1 MERTLRPNIYA
12 VAERAGV
19 SIATVSRVQNAKDV
33 VAPETRDRVLRAIE
47 ELRYWPNATGRALAQ
62 QRQDA
67 SGIVFRDL
75 SGPYF
80 SELIT
85 GCEERVAAAGQSL
98 LILAT
103 HGSERAAELVFDL
116 VGRVDGLIVLGFTV
130 EDDVVREL
138 DRLGIPLV
146 LLARKP
152 VDDVPA
158 VRAENV
164 EAAARVA
171 NHLFGGGHDAITFV
185 GDPDSGSDFA
195 ERWEGFVDAH
205 RRAGR
210 PAPAP
215 PVAVGSDEHE
225 GHLAAARLLRAPGRA
240 SAFMCASD
248 QIALGVL
255 AAADEAGVRV
265 PEDLAV
271 TGWDDI
277 EVARYVSPA
286 LTTVRQ
292 PTKLLG
298 ARAAELL
305 FERIRSVSVPS
316 SEQLSTELV
325 IRASCGSAQLGRSST
340 GGGTS

>member
-1 MERTLRPNIYA
+1 MQRPNIYA

-19 SIATVSRVQNAKDV
+19 SIATVSRVQNAKDR

-85 GCEERVAAAGQSL
+85 GCEQRVAAAGQSL

-103 HGSERAAELVFDL
+103 HGSERAAELIFDL

-130 EDDVVREL
+130 DDDVVRDL

-158 VRAENV
+158 VRSENV
-164 EAAARVA
+164 EAAVRVT
-171 NHLFGGGHDAITFV
+171 NHLFGCGHDVITFL
-185 GDPDSGSDFA
+185 GDPDGGSDFA
-195 ERWEGFVDAH
+195 ERWQGFVEAH

-210 PAPAP
+210 PAPEA
-215 PVAVGSDEHE
+215 PVAVGSDEPE
-225 GHLAAARLLRAPGRA
+225 GRAAAARLLGAPGRA
-240 SAFMCASD
+240 GAFMCASD

-255 AAADEAGVRV
+255 AAAQEAGVRV
-265 PEDLAV
+265 PDDLAV

-277 EVARYVSPA
+277 EVARYVAPA

-292 PTKLLG
+292 PTRLLG

-305 FERIRSVSVPS
+305 FERIERGSTPS
-316 SEQLSTELV
+316 SEVLSTELV
-325 IRASCGSAQLGRSST
+325 VRASCGSRQSRQSST
-340 GGGTS
+340 PGGVT